1 MNVNQAKASIRSS
14 GSVFRKTK
22 TKLNKFDFAM
32 DDHVALVTMKDGDN
46 LINPDFIHEAISL
59 LDYVENN
66 TEASTLVFHSANP
79 KIFTLGVDLDWMV
92 KKLEEGKKEKIR
104 KLFFDLDELF
114 VKILL
119 YPMPTISVINGHVFG
134 IGAVFSCTFDFRFM
148 RSERGYFCLPEVDL
162 GIPLIPGMMAILSK
176 VIPVTKLV
184 ELLYTGKRA
193 AAEECLSSGIVMKT
207 CPGENLLNEA
217 MNFGKTLNK
226 KRSFIGEMKKRIN
239 RDIVRVIQDTD
250 PTYIITGESFY
261 S

>member
-1 MNVNQAKASIRSS
+1 
-14 GSVFRKTK
+14 
-22 TKLNKFDFAM
+22 
-32 DDHVALVTMKDGDN
+32 
-46 LINPDFIHEAISL
+46 
-59 LDYVENN
+59 
-66 TEASTLVFHSANP
+66 
-79 KIFTLGVDLDWMV
+79 
-92 KKLEEGKKEKIR
+92 
-104 KLFFDLDELF
+104 
-114 VKILL
+114 
-119 YPMPTISVINGHVFG
+119 MPTISVINGHVFG

-207 CPGENLLNEA
+207 CLGENLLNEA